1 MKKERKKKRC
11 VVVFASFLALTK
23 CDEFMHSTILCYRIS
38 CKVQGF
44 ENNQT
49 HRPFPKDSVLMCVF
63 IGCAM
68 YDHNLAVMAHL
79 NLSCYIESG
88 LCYYN

>member
-1 MKKERKKKRC
+1 MNSCTVRFYATEYHAKFKVLKKK
-11 VVVFASFLALTK
+11 
-23 CDEFMHSTILCYRIS
+23 
-38 CKVQGF
+38 QP
-44 ENNQT
+44 